1 MGAQGD
7 GSYERRLAAIVALVN
22 WTATLVL
29 AVAVAV
35 TEFPRGL
42 GVLGCVVVAAAAAW
56 YGVLRRGVARMAGLM
71 VAALALAGAVVLL
84 IAGGSLLAELL
95 VVAGLLVSLAA
106 ARAAIAE
113 HVDLPSASAPRQ
125 PVLFFNPRSGGGK
138 AERFSLADEARARGI
153 EPIELK
159 PGDDLETLVRGAV
172 ERGADGLAMAGGD
185 GSQAIVAAIAAERGL
200 PYACV
205 PAGTRNHFALD
216 LGVDRDDVV
225 GALDAF
231 VDGGERTVDLAE
243 VNGRVFVNNVSLGL
257 YAEAVQQ
264 EGYRDAKLRTLL
276 DTVPD
281 VVGPGGGGLDLR
293 WTGPG
298 GHAHHA
304 GAQVLVSNN
313 RYRLGRAVGSGT
325 RPRID
330 DGLLGITVF
339 GAPGAAAS
347 AADRCSGRGAS
358 GRHRLRRRSRSPG
371 RPPESTARRSCST
384 RRCGFRSGPESC
396 ACGSRAST
404 PAPRPR
410 RWLPRACGTAWS
422 SWRESPAAAPSN
434 RTVNTKEAR
443 MDLME
448 ITEKERLSREEAA
461 ARLRALANALAK
473 DNEVE
478 FDRGGL
484 HFKVFVPDEV
494 DFKLEIEIEEDER
507 ELEIELKW

>member
-1 MGAQGD
+1 MALLVVGGAPFVD
-7 GSYERRLAAIVALVN
+7 
-22 WTATLVL
+22 
-29 AVAVAV
+29 
-35 TEFPRGL
+35 
-42 GVLGCVVVAAAAAW
+42 
-56 YGVLRRGVARMAGLM
+56 
-71 VAALALAGAVVLL
+71 
-84 IAGGSLLAELL
+84 LL

-106 ARAAIAE
+106 ARATLAV
-113 HVDLPSASAPRQ
+113 HVDLPDAPAPRQ

-159 PGDDLETLVRGAV
+159 PGEDLEALVRGAV
-172 ERGADGLAMAGGD
+172 DRGADALAMAGGD

-200 PYACV
+200 PYACI

-257 YAEAVQQ
+257 YAEAVQR

-281 VVGPGGGGLDLR
+281 VLGPGGGELDLR

-298 GHAHHA
+298 GHDAPRGCD
-304 GAQVLVSNN
+304 GARLQQPLPA
-313 RYRLGRAVGSGT
+313 RPRGRLGHAPADRRRPARDHGRRRALGARRG
-325 RPRID
+325 RP
-330 DGLLGITVF
+330 V
-339 GAPGAAAS
+339 AAA
-347 AADRCSGRGAS
+347 AVARVVGA
-358 GRHRLRRRSRSPG
+358 RASRSTPTAPS
-371 RPPESTARRSCST
+371 PPASTARRSCST
-384 RRCGFRSGPESC
+384 RRCGFASGPESC

-404 PAPRPR
+404 RAPRPR
-410 RWLPRACGTAWS
+410 PWLPRACWAGVLRAG
-422 SWRESPAAAPSN
+422 AN
-434 RTVNTKEAR
+434 RPRPRPETRNVNTKEAR

-448 ITEKERLSREEAA
+448 ITEKERLSREDAA
-461 ARLRALANALAK
+461 ARLRALADALARH
-473 DNEVE
+473 NEVE

-484 HFKVFVPDEV
+484 HFKVHVPDEV
-494 DFKLEIEIEEDER
+494 DFKLEIEIDDDER